1 MFTKKIIP
9 QTNEVTLQL
18 PEDLIG
24 QEVTL
29 IAVVE
34 TSFAEKD
41 TSKNRKGRL
50 RQIQDTL
57 AKYQIDMSD
66 YTFDRDEAN
75 NYE

>member
-9 QTNEVTLQL
+9 HTSEVMLQL

-34 TSFAEKD
+34 TSDRERIASGSKAE
-41 TSKNRKGRL
+41 RL
-50 RQIQDTL
+50 KKIENTFE
-57 AKYQIDMSD
+57 KYQIDMSD